1 MRESENVELE
11 RVRDVCYLL
20 SVVHFPAHELLIYIY
35 TCIYMHTNL
44 TACSSLQA
52 MLEDKLRST
61 DWDATYSAIEE
72 TVCKESY
79 LEWLRENE
87 RKRGGHSG
95 AQVHV
100 RTHVHVYNGC
110 LYSLIHGVMLTLDVS
125 VCMHVDVLHYA
136 GLCACIMI
144 FSSPTKQ
151 QAL

>member
-35 TCIYMHTNL
+35 TCIYMHTHL
-44 TACSSLQA
+44 TACSSSLQA

-110 LYSLIHGVMLTLDVS
+110 LYSLIHIGFRCFSMHACRCIALCRTL
-125 VCMHVDVLHYA
+125 CMYCD
-136 GLCACIMI
+136 
-144 FSSPTKQ
+144 FQ